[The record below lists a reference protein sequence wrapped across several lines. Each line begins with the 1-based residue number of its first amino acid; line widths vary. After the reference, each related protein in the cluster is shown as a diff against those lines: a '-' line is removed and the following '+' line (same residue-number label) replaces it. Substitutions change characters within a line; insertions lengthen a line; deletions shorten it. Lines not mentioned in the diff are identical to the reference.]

1 METRVLA
8 KVNNVSIVLTRD
20 ENNRKLIPIKP
31 VCDAL
36 GIDEDV
42 QNRKLKEDDFLSS
55 VATLSVATGA
65 DGKQYEMV
73 CLPYEF
79 IFGWLFTINPKN
91 VKEEARETVKKYRIE
106 CYKALFYWFSSQSD
120 FLEDRQKIIDEK
132 IMAYDRLRED
142 FRTAEKNLKQARIDL
157 YKAKDFTYEE
167 WVASK
172 QQQEIPFPVEP
183 VEKEGGRS

>member
-1 METRVLA
+1 MNTKTLA
-8 KVNNVSIVLTRD
+8 RVNNVSIVLTSD
-20 ENNRKLIPIKP
+20 ENNRKLIPIRP
-31 VCDAL
+31 ICDAL

-91 VKEEARETVKKYRIE
+91 VKEEAREVVSKYRIE
-106 CYKALFYWFSSQSD
+106 C
-120 FLEDRQKIIDEK
+120 
-132 IMAYDRLRED
+132 
-142 FRTAEKNLKQARIDL
+142 
-157 YKAKDFTYEE
+157 
-167 WVASK
+167 
-172 QQQEIPFPVEP
+172 
-183 VEKEGGRS
+183 